1 MLLIGKSQSER
12 RGLLPLVV
20 ADGGAAIGFKGK
32 EIPGPDWLWESDF
45 RAKSSKGVCAYTPVF
60 LGKPS
65 DIEFEGETR
74 NPTAQP
80 LLSAGLRSPAGDN

>member
-32 EIPGPDWLWESDF
+32 EIPGPAWLWESDF
-45 RAKSSKGVCAYTPVF
+45 RAKSSSGIPRPQSSWGSHLT
-60 LGKPS
+60 
-65 DIEFEGETR
+65 EFDSETR
-74 NPTAQP
+74 NPMAQP

>member
-32 EIPGPDWLWESDF
+32 EIPGPAWLWESDF
-45 RAKSSKGVCAYTPVF
+45 RAVF
-60 LGKPS
+60 QG
-65 DIEFEGETR
+65 R
-74 NPTAQP
+74 A
-80 LLSAGLRSPAGDN
+80 